1 LVARPALA
9 IAKYASIIAVSAL
22 MRCWEVWVWVSRS
35 LRIDWGPVE
44 FTTACVLLVWL
55 SARSNWRAN
64 VRRTGRTAT
73 ACWPVLDG
81 LGAAVDELAP
91 DRPAFALA
99 LRWAELNRP
108 APVPPVFVHGDF
120 RIGNVLV
127 DESGVVA
134 VVDWEFARYGDI
146 AEDLAFFCMRPW
158 RFGRQQYPAGGIGS
172 RQTLLDAYAEVSG
185 VDIPRKR
192 MHYWEIVNQI
202 RWGVYCL
209 SQTADY
215 SSGEH
220 QSLEPFVL
228 GRRAAEA
235 EWDVLSLIAEAVDE

>member
-1 LVARPALA
+1 
-9 IAKYASIIAVSAL
+9 
-22 MRCWEVWVWVSRS
+22 
-35 LRIDWGPVE
+35 
-44 FTTACVLLVWL
+44 
-55 SARSNWRAN
+55 
-64 VRRTGRTAT
+64 
-73 ACWPVLDG
+73 
-81 LGAAVDELAP
+81 
-91 DRPAFALA
+91 
-99 LRWAELNRP
+99 
-108 APVPPVFVHGDF
+108 
-120 RIGNVLV
+120 
-127 DESGVVA
+127 
-134 VVDWEFARYGDI
+134 
-146 AEDLAFFCMRPW
+146 MRPW

-220 QSLEPFVL
+220 QSLERFVL